1 MRESLRREDYYFE
14 LPRELIA
21 QHALPERDQSR
32 LMVLEGNKPPR
43 HRHFYDL
50 LEYLRPND
58 LLVVNDT
65 RVMPARLLGRKDTG
79 SDAVSQTGCGK
90 GAEKLKTAAGNADN
104 TAEKLSCEASAQT
117 GGNPAGDTAE
127 KLGGPVEVL
136 LLHRREGDLW
146 ETIVK
151 PGKRCRQGAKL
162 VFGSGEIKAE
172 VKEVLSSGNRLIQFT
187 YDGVWEELLDRAG
200 VIPLPPYITEEL
212 RDKESYQTVYAR
224 EIGSSAAPTAGL
236 HFTPELLQQITNR
249 GVDIAAVTLHV
260 GLGTFRPVRETDITK
275 HQMHSEYFH
284 LPVAAAEKINHT
296 LENNGR
302 IIAVGTTGCRVL
314 ESLYQTQE
322 RPYKEYSGWTD
333 IFIYPGYRFGLTD
346 GMITNFHLPES
357 TLLMLVSAFVGRERI
372 LAAYKE
378 AIEQRYRFFSFGDA
392 MLLLPGE

>member
-65 RVMPARLLGRKDTG
+65 RVMPARLLGQKDTG

-90 GAEKLKTAAGNADN
+90 GAEKLKAAGGNADN
-104 TAEKLSCEASAQT
+104 
-117 GGNPAGDTAE
+117 TAE

-275 HQMHSEYFH
+275 HQMHSEFFH

>member
-1 MRESLRREDYYFE
+1 MRREDYYFE

-65 RVMPARLLGRKDTG
+65 RVMPARLLGQKDTG

-90 GAEKLKTAAGNADN
+90 GAEKLKAAGGNADN
-104 TAEKLSCEASAQT
+104 
-117 GGNPAGDTAE
+117 TAE

-172 VKEVLSSGNRLIQFT
+172 IKEVLSSGNRLIQFT

-275 HQMHSEYFH
+275 HQMHSEFFH

-314 ESLYQTQE
+314 ESLYQTQK

-372 LAAYKE
+372 LAAYK
-378 AIEQRYRFFSFGDA
+378 
-392 MLLLPGE
+392 